1 MIFPAPEEAAK
12 NLEKR
17 GLNLEQYAKEV
28 KVQASRRAS
37 DHRPYLACYCGDC
50 DYCDALKFNR

>member
-12 NLEKR
+12 SLEARGLDLEK
-17 GLNLEQYAKEV
+17 YAKEV
-28 KVQASRRAS
+28 KEQARIRAS
-37 DHRPYLACYCGDC
+37 NHRVYQACYCGDC